1 MADTTKMQFRL
12 KGIELLRTAINH
24 PGLGFSPTEFQFD
37 ITVENRVDP
46 SQKLIFV
53 ITTAD
58 VRANNKPE
66 QLAVISSASIF
77 GIENFEEMV
86 KMKPDNQFEVKD
98 EIMLILVSIS
108 LSTLRGIMFDQ
119 FRGTYLHTA
128 ILPVIDPKQLILQK
142 K

>member
-1 MADTTKMQFRL
+1 MTMQFKL
-12 KGIELLRTAINH
+12 KGIELLKTVLNQ
-24 PGLGFSPTEFQFD
+24 PVLGFSPTEFQFD
-37 ITVENRVDP
+37 ISVENRVDP

-53 ITTAD
+53 IITAD
-58 VRANNKPE
+58 VRADNKPE
-66 QLAVISSASIF
+66 QLAAISTACIF
-77 GIENFEEMV
+77 GIENFEELI
-86 KMKPDNQFEVKD
+86 KIKPDNQAEIKD
-98 EIMLILVSIS
+98 EIMLVLVSIS